1 MRLAT
6 GIVLLV
12 GGTLAAAA
20 APGADSPEQ
29 TVADLHA
36 ALATGNRA
44 GVLAAL
50 APDVVVF
57 ESGEA
62 ELSRDEYAS
71 HHLAADL
78 EFAGATKETVLSRT
92 SAVSGDAAWVLTRGE
107 RSGSFRG
114 REVAT
119 LETETALLRRVAGRW
134 LIAHLHWSSQG
145 KKR

>member
-20 APGADSPEQ
+20 AGADSPEQ
-29 TVADLHA
+29 TIADFHT
-36 ALATGNRA
+36 ALAAGNRA

-50 APDVVVF
+50 APDVVIF
-57 ESGEA
+57 EGGEA

-78 EFAGATKETVLSRT
+78 EFASATKETVLSRT
-92 SAVSGDAAWVLTRGE
+92 SAVSGDTAWVLTRGE

-119 LETETALLRRVAGRW
+119 LDTETALLRRVGGRW
-134 LIAHLHWSSQG
+134 LIAHLHWSSHA